1 MGLFDG
7 YFDPQQFGEGGG
19 LLGRLLALQQSQG
32 LYQPGANPDQA
43 PSAPPVPLQT
53 SWPILPSHGPTL
65 SSSQVAA
72 PNPALQ
78 YQALRPILGDRNA
91 MFATVDPD
99 IGRTLIAQALASQQ
113 PGTSGNLVSA
123 SDKPPIASDA
133 LPDPVRPGSQYA
145 QAPFALCAAGPL
157 GCAIGGGLTIGQILG
172 GAALGG
178 GLGAI
183 ILNNQKK
190 LSVPGDRPAN
200 TPTGKT
206 ETSVVPRTDQAADD
220 AALVERENKKN
231 PCLDRWEAE
240 YNRCDKFRMP
250 STNRYRDACRARATD
265 RLKLCYRNGLTP
277 DPDEPSEYDW
287 NDIPRDPA
295 GR

>member
-1 MGLFDG
+1 MGLLDG

-19 LLGRLLALQQSQG
+19 LLGRLLALQREQG
-32 LYQPGANPDQA
+32 QYQPTAGFDQA
-43 PSAPPVPLQT
+43 QFASQAPAPMSGPN
-53 SWPILPSHGPTL
+53 LPRYGL
-65 SSSQVAA
+65 SSRDQTTA
-72 PNPALQ
+72 PNLDSQ
-78 YQALRPILGDRNA
+78 YQALRPILGDHKA
-91 MFATVDPD
+91 MLATVHPD
-99 IGRTLIAQALASQQ
+99 IGKTLIAQALADRQ
-113 PGTSGNLVSA
+113 PGNTNNVA
-123 SDKPPIASDA
+123 SVDDGQPVVSDA
-133 LPDPVRPGSQYA
+133 SPDPVRPGSRYA
-145 QAPFALCAAGPL
+145 QAPMALCATGFPGCVAGV
-157 GCAIGGGLTIGQILG
+157 GLTAGQILG

-190 LSVPGDRPAN
+190 LPVPGGRPAN
-200 TPTGKT
+200 TPTGKI

-220 AALVERENKKN
+220 GALVKRENEKN
-231 PCLDRWEAE
+231 PCLDRWETE
-240 YNRCDKFRMP
+240 YNRCDKFRLP